1 MRLAAEPTASTS
13 AKVPANPSPGSSP
26 SSSRSGSVHPS
37 TAAATS
43 QAAARTVGER
53 MKQLLEFAA
62 YFALGYL
69 IVNKVAP
76 VIQAKV
82 EAMDLD
88 SVWDVWDHEGWM

>member
-1 MRLAAEPTASTS
+1 
-13 AKVPANPSPGSSP
+13 
-26 SSSRSGSVHPS
+26 
-37 TAAATS
+37 
-43 QAAARTVGER
+43 

-69 IVNKVAP
+69 VVTKVAP

-88 SVWDVWDHEGWM
+88 SVWELWDTEEWM

>member
-1 MRLAAEPTASTS
+1 
-13 AKVPANPSPGSSP
+13 
-26 SSSRSGSVHPS
+26 
-37 TAAATS
+37 
-43 QAAARTVGER
+43 